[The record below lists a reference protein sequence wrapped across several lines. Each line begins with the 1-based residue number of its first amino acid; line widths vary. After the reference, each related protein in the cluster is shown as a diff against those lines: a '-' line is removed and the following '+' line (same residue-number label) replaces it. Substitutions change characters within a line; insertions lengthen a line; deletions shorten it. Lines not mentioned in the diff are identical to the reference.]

1 MVGVAVVVEAGGRT
15 GGGRFEKVV
24 GGVVLGW
31 GK

>member
-1 MVGVAVVVEAGGRT
+1 MVAVVVEAVGGT

-24 GGVVLGW
+24 GGVVLGC